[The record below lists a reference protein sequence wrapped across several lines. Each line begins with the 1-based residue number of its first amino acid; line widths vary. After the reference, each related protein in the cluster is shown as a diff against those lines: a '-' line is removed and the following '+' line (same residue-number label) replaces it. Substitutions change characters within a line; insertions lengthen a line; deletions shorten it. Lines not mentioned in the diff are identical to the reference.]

1 MSFKEF
7 KYSLTFLMI
16 WVITGCQNGEEKGT
30 IIAQVGEKA
39 LYESDVLSLSWTAND
54 SAQVVDQYVQQWI
67 EQEILMQAAEKEE
80 QIRSNRIERKVEE
93 YRKELYIHQLMKLRV
108 EAELDTTV
116 SDEAIQAFYNDH
128 KADFQ
133 LNDYL
138 VKVLYLKVPLD
149 APDLDEIGSAYKL
162 QHEGDPEKV
171 ELFAQMYASNF
182 YYDVDN
188 WIYFDDI
195 LKEIPLQDI
204 NKDRFILKR
213 SKIRF
218 EENGFYYFLNII
230 DYKLKNTISPLNFER
245 QNIKTRILNMR
256 MKDLREKI
264 ENEIIKSAYDNGEV
278 QYP

>member
-1 MSFKEF
+1 
-7 KYSLTFLMI
+7 LIL
-16 WVITGCQNGEEKGT
+16 TGCQGNDDQGA
-30 IIAQVGEKA
+30 IIAKVGEKA
-39 LYESDVLSLSWTAND
+39 LYESDLSSLNWTKSD
-54 SAQVVDQYVQQWI
+54 SAQVVDQYVRQWI

-80 QIRSNRIERKVEE
+80 EIKTNRIERQVEE

-108 EAELDTTV
+108 EAALDTTV
-116 SDEAIQAFYNDH
+116 SDEEIQSFYDDH

-149 APDLDEIGSAYKL
+149 APDLEEIGSAYKL
-162 QHEGDPEKV
+162 QHEGDQEKV

-230 DYKLKNTISPLNFER
+230 DYKLKNTLSPLNFER
-245 QNIKTRILNMR
+245 ANIKTRILNMR
-256 MKDLREKI
+256 MKDLRGKI
-264 ENEIIKSAYDNGEV
+264 ENEIIKSAYDSGEV

>member
-1 MSFKEF
+1 MGIIVLKNVFF
-7 KYSLTFLMI
+7 FFAVFFLLNS
-16 WVITGCQNGEEKGT
+16 CQKDEGEV
-30 IIAQVGEKA
+30 IAQVGEEKLFEA
-39 LYESDVLSLSWTAND
+39 DIASLNWGTGD
-54 SAQVVDQYVQQWI
+54 SAQVVDTYVRKWI
-67 EQEILMQAAEKEE
+67 DQEILMQAAKKEA
-80 QIRSNRIERKVEE
+80 SVPSKRIERKVEE
-93 YRKELYIHQLMKLRV
+93 YRKELYTHELMKARV
-108 EAELDTTV
+108 EEALDTTV
-116 SDEAIQAFYNDH
+116 SEAEIRAFYDAH
-128 KADFQ
+128 KDDFQ

-149 APDLDEIGSAYKL
+149 APDIDQIGSAYKL
-162 QHEGDPEKV
+162 KREEDQETV
-171 ELFAQMYASNF
+171 ELFAKMYASNF

-230 DYKLKNTISPLNFER
+230 DYKLKNSISPLNFER

-256 MKDLREKI
+256 MKELRETI
-264 ENEIIKSAYDNGEV
+264 ENEIIKSAYDSGQV